1 MEEELFQMCLNGPW
15 SNTACIGYAAIA
27 MKRAGMKK
35 KEIEKVC
42 QHLIWCFDEISVKE
56 AEKFWQGH

>member
-1 MEEELFQMCLNGPW
+1 MCLNGPW

-42 QHLIWCFDEISVKE
+42 QHLIWCFDEISVKD

>member
-42 QHLIWCFDEISVKE
+42 QQDRKSVV
-56 AEKFWQGH
+56 